1 LKYKKQKGLIAAVHT
16 PLNNDLSIN
25 YNYIE
30 KQAKHLLKHNISG
43 VYVGGTTGEGLLF
56 SNKERSE
63 LFKAWGEITKYNRLI
78 FFANISHKNQSSSSK
93 LAIEA
98 QNSGADFISSLCLDP
113 NVNSPKDLVK
123 WLKPILN
130 TTPDIPYYYYESPKF
145 SGKKINMEDFLI
157 ITNKELK
164 SLVGLKYNNSNLET
178 SFSSKTTPDI
188 FELFEIISSVEWSD
202 ESLNICIEVSSHAL
216 DQKRLKGI
224 NWFNSSSLMNIKDD
238 HLDYHKDISSYRDA
252 KFNIFK
258 TNSPVKLI
266 HENISDFSRDY
277 EFINNSDS
285 QPISISN
292 KNNFADIYFKIKT
305 ISINSSE
312 FYILINNPPHTQ
324 EHEKGKKYHFKC
336 NLFPEFNIT
345 NLVFTICSIGFDN
358 FSEHTV
364 NDLSFLNLPKGRTE
378 FIKDIPDNIVIDYAH
393 NEDAI
398 KFFLKSLSNYFD
410 NLVVVFGCGG
420 NRDKN
425 KRSKML
431 RSAIEN
437 STNVIFT
444 SDNLR
449 NETFEDIFI
458 DAKGDNKLD
467 SVIAIEDRREA
478 IIQGTK
484 MIKNNDCLVV
494 LGKGH
499 ENFQETNSNFIK
511 FSDHEVINEIY
522 S

>member
-1 LKYKKQKGLIAAVHT
+1 
-16 PLNNDLSIN
+16 
-25 YNYIE
+25 
-30 KQAKHLLKHNISG
+30 
-43 VYVGGTTGEGLLF
+43 
-56 SNKERSE
+56 
-63 LFKAWGEITKYNRLI
+63 
-78 FFANISHKNQSSSSK
+78 
-93 LAIEA
+93 
-98 QNSGADFISSLCLDP
+98 
-113 NVNSPKDLVK
+113 
-123 WLKPILN
+123 
-130 TTPDIPYYYYESPKF
+130 
-145 SGKKINMEDFLI
+145 M
-157 ITNKELK
+157 
-164 SLVGLKYNNSNLET
+164 
-178 SFSSKTTPDI
+178 
-188 FELFEIISSVEWSD
+188 EWSD

-252 KFNIFK
+252 KFSIFK

-277 EFINNSDS
+277 EFVNNSDS
-285 QPISISN
+285 QLISISN

-378 FIKDIPDNIVIDYAH
+378 FIKNIPDNIVIDYAH

-398 KFFLKSLSNYFD
+398 EFILKSLSNYFD

-484 MIKNNDCLVV
+484 MINNNDCLVV